1 MPLQTRETAIQNE
14 VVRLYCQFMKFGTLT
29 NPAAQPMVEIIGS
42 DGATIMDTVPAQ
54 LEYDGIWF
62 ADWYVPENLPVGTY
76 YDRWT
81 FQWDANSG
89 VEELVMPIQVRSYD
103 NYINFISK
111 GLSHKL
117 SSRVVQLVKDLEN
130 FFIYEATHIPVY
142 WEQGMRVQQEDQE
155 KRIKTF
161 YHFAVDA
168 DESYSASEGTVYFN
182 NGHKFTVFS
191 NFDVSI
197 FYSSSSSNSTSSSS
211 SELESLSSSSGD
223 SSSSSITES
232 SVTSSSSSGELTS
245 ESSPE
250 SAGNVTT
257 SSSLTEEDSI
267 PKVILTC
274 VGTGQPL
281 ASGTLAKVSG
291 TGSASI
297 GYNGVTSKRSKFS
310 TIYNFT
316 YRNWVRDF
324 KPIVRLNQR
333 IIDDGWYADYDGNIY
348 IDRLMSPRDTIEVC
362 YKFSCFSMEQLL
374 GFLRMGLMMMN
385 SIPPASETFGNLDI
399 MPYEWNG
406 PVLLYAAIQS
416 LRRTLYG
423 MNFQEK
429 RAIYGGAGN
438 DEWAQQASSIFQSLY
453 QDYNSQWNEIS
464 SNVKKKLPPIAMYV
478 TPEYTLPGGRSRWF
492 RYLYKSSA
500 G

>member
-14 VVRLYCQFMKFGTLT
+14 VVRLYCQFFKFGTLT

-42 DGATIMDTVPAQ
+42 DGSTILDTVPAQ

-81 FQWDANSG
+81 FQWDANAG
-89 VEELVMPIQVRSYD
+89 VEELVMSIQVRSFD
-103 NYINFISK
+103 DYINFISK
-111 GLSHKL
+111 GVSHKL

-130 FFIYEATHIPVY
+130 LFIYEATHIPIY

-155 KRIKTF
+155 KRVKTY
-161 YHFAVDA
+161 YHFELDSNE
-168 DESYSASEGTVYFN
+168 DYNIKEGDVYFN
-182 NGHKFTVFS
+182 NGQKFTVFQS
-191 NFDVSI
+191 LDVSQ
-197 FYSSSSSNSTSSSS
+197 FYSSSSSFSTSSSS
-211 SELESLSSSSGD
+211 SEMESQSSSSLD
-223 SSSSSITES
+223 SS
-232 SVTSSSSSGELTS
+232 TSSSSTS
-245 ESSPE
+245 ESSGSTSSLDMSSSTSSSE
-250 SAGNVTT
+250 SDANVTT
-257 SSSLTEEDSI
+257 SSTETYEPPLRI
-267 PKVILTC
+267 VLTC
-274 VGTGQPL
+274 VGTGNPL
-281 ASGTLAKVSG
+281 ASGTLQRTSG
-291 TGSASI
+291 TGTQSVKYTSF
-297 GYNGVTSKRSKFS
+297 TSKRSKFS
-310 TIYNFT
+310 TVYNFT

-324 KPIVRLNQR
+324 KPIVRINQR
-333 IIDDGWYADYDGNIY
+333 IVDDGWYADYDGNIY
-348 IDRLMSPRDTIEVC
+348 VDRLMSPRDTIEVT

-374 GFLRMGLMMMN
+374 SFLRMGLMMMN
-385 SIPPASETFGNLDI
+385 SLPPASEIYGNIDT

-453 QDYNSQWNEIS
+453 QDYNSQWNEVAE
-464 SNVKKKLPPIAMYV
+464 NTKKKLPGIAMYV

-492 RYLYKSSA
+492 RYMYKT
-500 G
+500 GTG